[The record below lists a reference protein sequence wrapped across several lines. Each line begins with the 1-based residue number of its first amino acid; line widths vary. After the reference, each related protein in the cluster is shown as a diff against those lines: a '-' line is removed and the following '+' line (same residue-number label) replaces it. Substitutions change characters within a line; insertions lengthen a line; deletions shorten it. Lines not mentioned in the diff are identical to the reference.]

1 MSKSLHRLW
10 RLKCQPILEAIAAQ
24 GILLSPEGEDEVRS
38 LIWESRIPIKISPLA
53 YPSIDMTS
61 EIVMHR
67 CITPDG
73 EILSEGPDIQAAV
86 MAAQTALKDVG
97 S

>member
-1 MSKSLHRLW
+1 MSKSIERLW
-10 RLKCQPILEAIAAQ
+10 RLKCQPIMESIASQ
-24 GILLSPEGEDEVRS
+24 GILLSPHGEDEIRS
-38 LIWESRIPIKISPLA
+38 LLWESRIPIKISPLA

-86 MAAQTALKDVG
+86 MAAQTALGEVG

>member
-1 MSKSLHRLW
+1 MES
-10 RLKCQPILEAIAAQ
+10 IASQ
-24 GILLSPEGEDEVRS
+24 GILLSPEGEDEIRS

-53 YPSIDMTS
+53 YPSIDMKE

-67 CITPDG
+67 CITPEG
-73 EILSEGPDIQAAV
+73 EIISEGQDVQAAV
-86 MAAQTALKDVG
+86 MAAQTALKEVG

>member
-1 MSKSLHRLW
+1 MSKSIERLW
-10 RLKCQPILEAIAAQ
+10 RLKCQSILESIAAQ

-67 CITPDG
+67 CITTEG
-73 EILSEGPDIQAAV
+73 EIISEGQDIQAAV
-86 MAAQTALKDVG
+86 MSAQTALKEVN